1 MKKNFLLVFI
11 LFLFSCEPDDIC
23 LSTIADTPKMIIIF
37 YDHSSGQKKE
47 VQNLQIKG
55 SENSNVYFEKT
66 TDSIAL
72 PLKNLEK
79 ITGYSLTN
87 NYSDNVNQLLNT
99 DDILINYEY
108 NYVFVSRA
116 CGYVSNFPNFKI
128 SRKALIAARN
138 SRRAICIPMQTC
150 MPVPKL
156 YSLASLPKITLSGWS

>member
-11 LFLFSCEPDDIC
+11 LFLYSCEPDDIC
-23 LSTIADTPKMIIIF
+23 LSTIADTPKMIIVF
-37 YDHSSGQKKE
+37 YDHLSGQKKE

-87 NYSDNVNQLLNT
+87 NYSDNFNQLLNT

-116 CGYVSNFPNFKI
+116 CGYVSNYNLKQIVVENDNLNWIIRSEIINKEVFDEKNIHVKI
-128 SRKALIAARN
+128 
-138 SRRAICIPMQTC
+138 
-150 MPVPKL
+150 
-156 YSLASLPKITLSGWS
+156 YH

>member
-11 LFLFSCEPDDIC
+11 LFLYSCEPDDIC
-23 LSTIADTPKMIIIF
+23 LSTIADTPKMIIVF

-55 SENSNVYFEKT
+55 SENSSVYFEKT

-87 NYSDNVNQLLNT
+87 NYSDNFNQLLNT

-116 CGYVSNFPNFKI
+116 CGYVSNYNLKQIVVENDNLNWIIRSEIINTEVFDEKNIHVKI
-128 SRKALIAARN
+128 
-138 SRRAICIPMQTC
+138 
-150 MPVPKL
+150 
-156 YSLASLPKITLSGWS
+156 YH